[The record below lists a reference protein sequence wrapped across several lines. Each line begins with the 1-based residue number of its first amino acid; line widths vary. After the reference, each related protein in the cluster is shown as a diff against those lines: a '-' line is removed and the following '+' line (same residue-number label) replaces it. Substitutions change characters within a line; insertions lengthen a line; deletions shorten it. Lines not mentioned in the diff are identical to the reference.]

1 MRSITTGG
9 GLAILGACVLGA
21 VAIANY
27 RPAKVVESQS
37 NTYRRCGLN
46 DNGDRN
52 EYELLKNNI
61 GSDHYNISAD
71 MNNRKEIA
79 RIMLNRSTAERKIAR
94 EVFENQVEFAK
105 HLQRASDY
113 DAAAFYY
120 VKTGSFPPG
129 FDFDLATK

>member
-1 MRSITTGG
+1 MRSITTGA

-27 RPAKVVESQS
+27 RPAKVVANKSDID
-37 NTYRRCGLN
+37 YRCGFN
-46 DNGDRN
+46 ATGFRN
-52 EYELLKNNI
+52 EYEILRDNI
-61 GSDHYNISAD
+61 GPDYY
-71 MNNRKEIA
+71 NNREDMTKRKDVA
-79 RIMLNRSTAERKIAR
+79 LIMLQRSTAERNIAR
-94 EVFENQVEFAK
+94 GVFENQVEFAK

>member
-1 MRSITTGG
+1 MRSITTGA

-27 RPAKVVESQS
+27 RPAKVVASKS
-37 NTYRRCGLN
+37 YIDDRCGFNAL
-46 DNGDRN
+46 GFRN
-52 EYELLKNNI
+52 EYQLLKDNI
-61 GSDHYNISAD
+61 GFDYYNHSGD
-71 MNNRKEIA
+71 MDKRKEVA
-79 RIMLNRSTAERKIAR
+79 RIMLNRSTDERKIAR